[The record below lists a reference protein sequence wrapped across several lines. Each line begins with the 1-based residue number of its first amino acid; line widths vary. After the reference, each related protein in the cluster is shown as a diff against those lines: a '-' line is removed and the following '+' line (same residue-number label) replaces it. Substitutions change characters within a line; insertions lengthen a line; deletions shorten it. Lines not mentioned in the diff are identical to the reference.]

1 MVEQQYANKNK
12 GGENMCSSLASEG
25 GAEAIGANP
34 TDLSI
39 LVCGSISFGRRCEN
53 QEEEGGEGEHGKGQ
67 GEDDTPE
74 GWTFLKL
81 S

>member
-1 MVEQQYANKNK
+1 
-12 GGENMCSSLASEG
+12 MCSSLASEG

-53 QEEEGGEGEHGKGQ
+53 QEEEEGEGEDGKGQ

-74 GWTFLKL
+74 GWTFLKF